1 MRDAFLLLGPWLIGT
16 ASSSAKR
23 SSTQAPIRRTVLL
36 RLLRC
41 ILRSKYTY
49 VTFMPR
55 VIGGASWRLLPNIR
69 ETNGRKNRKDSF
81 PTYARNF
88 DSYVIFLLRPLIL
101 YDSMYY
107 GVRYFNIDLIFINPI
122 LFRNIYLL
130 RIVFRTKS
138 IVFHELIGV
147 FIPRFDLFALVFVVP
162 ISDIINRAFN
172 ITGVGF

>member
-1 MRDAFLLLGPWLIGT
+1 M
-16 ASSSAKR
+16 
-23 SSTQAPIRRTVLL
+23 
-36 RLLRC
+36 
-41 ILRSKYTY
+41 
-49 VTFMPR
+49 
-55 VIGGASWRLLPNIR
+55 
-69 ETNGRKNRKDSF
+69 
-81 PTYARNF
+81 
-88 DSYVIFLLRPLIL
+88 LRPLIL